1 MKALGH
7 QNCIVKTDSKVIA
20 DHIEKE
26 SEARKPELI
35 QYLETV
41 RAMEKHFRGFTI
53 IHIPRAQNDEADRL
67 AKAAARKQKLPPD
80 VFFEEISTPSTRPK
94 KETRINAIFSED
106 WRAPIMAYFR
116 GHYEPTDEAEE
127 KRLSQRARGY
137 VISHGELYKSGGSNP
152 LAKMHPSQSRH
163 QTSERDPRWHLRIPH
178 RHQTSRSQG
187 IQAGFFLAICAERR
201 RESGQN
207 LRSLPKV
214 EPKIKQTFETLATDS
229 PRLAPPAVGTL

>member
-35 QYLETV
+35 QYLEAV

-67 AKAAARKQKLPPD
+67 AKAVARKQQLPPD

-94 KETRINAIFSED
+94 
-106 WRAPIMAYFR
+106 
-116 GHYEPTDEAEE
+116 
-127 KRLSQRARGY
+127 
-137 VISHGELYKSGGSNP
+137 
-152 LAKMHPSQSRH
+152 
-163 QTSERDPRWHLRIPH
+163 
-178 RHQTSRSQG
+178 
-187 IQAGFFLAICAERR
+187 
-201 RESGQN
+201 
-207 LRSLPKV
+207 
-214 EPKIKQTFETLATDS
+214 
-229 PRLAPPAVGTL
+229 